1 MADSVQRIHL
11 VAACGTG
18 MGTLAC
24 ILKQM
29 GYMVTGSDQN
39 VYPPMSDFLKENGIT
54 LFSGFDPSH
63 ISEAPDQVPD
73 LVIIGNAVTRDNPE
87 AVAVMERGL
96 DYMSMPQAVNRFI
109 ASDKKII
116 LVTGTHGKTTTCAI
130 MAHLLETAGLSP
142 SFMIGGILK
151 DYNSSFKIGDGEYMV
166 IEGDEYD
173 TAFFDKGPK
182 FMHYDPCITIITGIE
197 FDHADIFDDLDHIC
211 RVFDALVSKVKD
223 HSRILACRENV
234 NLMQVLEQAD
244 GADLQTYG
252 TNATWQVHDHRLG
265 SEPDSGAG
273 RLRTLAR
280 ITGPGTDI
288 NIQTDLPGRHN
299 LLNATACIAA
309 ARSLGIKEVDIARG
323 LSTFSGI
330 KRRQEIRGQVAG
342 VTVMDDFAHHPTAV
356 KQTIA
361 AVKPFYP
368 QGRLVAVFEPRTNTS
383 MRNIFQAVY
392 PACFDQADLVCICSP
407 GVKKNIPEKE
417 RFSPERLTRDICKRG
432 RAAHHFHDPD
442 QVIDFLA
449 LALRP
454 KDLVLIMSNGGFGNI
469 HQRLLERLG
478 AQ

>member
-1 MADSVQRIHL
+1 MTDSIKRIHL

-24 ILKQM
+24 ILKKM
-29 GYMVTGSDQN
+29 GYIVTGSDRN
-39 VYPPMSDFLKENGIT
+39 VYPPMSDFLEDNGIT
-54 LFSGFDPSH
+54 LFNGFHPANISDDPNR
-63 ISEAPDQVPD
+63 APD
-73 LVIIGNAVTRDNPE
+73 LVIVGNAVTRDNPE

-96 DYMSMPQAVNRFI
+96 PYMSMPQAVNRFI
-109 ASDKKII
+109 ANDKKII
-116 LVTGTHGKTTTCAI
+116 LVTGTHGKTTTSAI
-130 MAHLLETAGLSP
+130 MAHLLETAGLCP

-182 FMHYDPCITIITGIE
+182 FMHYDPLITIMTGIE
-197 FDHADIFDDLDHIC
+197 FDHADIFDGLDHIC
-211 RVFDALVSKVKD
+211 RAFDALVSKIKD
-223 HSRILACRENV
+223 KSRIIACKDNV

-244 GADLQTYG
+244 VVDLETYG
-252 TNATWQVHDHRLG
+252 TNAMWQVHDHHLG
-265 SEPDSGAG
+265 GESDHGTG
-273 RLRTLAR
+273 RLHTLAR

-309 ARSLGIKEVDIARG
+309 ARSLGITAADIARG
-323 LSTFSGI
+323 LSTFSGV

-342 VTVMDDFAHHPTAV
+342 ITVMDDFAHHPTAV
-356 KQTIA
+356 KETIA
-361 AVKPFYP
+361 AVKPFYS

-383 MRNIFQAVY
+383 MRNFFQDTY
-392 PACFDQADLVCICSP
+392 PACFDLADLTCICSP

-417 RFSPERLTRDICKRG
+417 RFSPERLTEDICKRG
-432 RAAHHFHDPD
+432 KVAYHFNDPG

-449 LALRP
+449 LELKP
-454 KDLVLIMSNGGFGNI
+454 KDLVLVMSNGGFGNI

-478 AQ
+478 

>member
-1 MADSVQRIHL
+1 MADSIKRIHL

-24 ILKQM
+24 ILKDM
-29 GYMVTGSDQN
+29 GYRVTGSDRN
-39 VYPPMSDFLKENGIT
+39 VYPPMSDFLEHNGIT
-54 LFSGFDPSH
+54 LFNGFDPAN
-63 ISEAPDQVPD
+63 ISDDPDLAPD

-96 DYMSMPQAVNRFI
+96 AYMSMPQAVNRFI
-109 ASDKKII
+109 AHDKKII
-116 LVTGTHGKTTTCAI
+116 LVTGTHGKTTTSSI

-182 FMHYDPCITIITGIE
+182 FMHYDPVITIMTGIE

-211 RVFDALVSKVKD
+211 RAFNALVLKIKD
-223 HSRILACRENV
+223 KSRIIACKDNA
-234 NLMQVLEQAD
+234 NLMQVLEQA
-244 GADLQTYG
+244 GAAPQTYG
-252 TNATWQVHDHRLG
+252 DDAAWQVYDHRL
-265 SEPDSGAG
+265 SREPDPATG
-273 RLRTLAR
+273 RLHTLAR
-280 ITGPGTDI
+280 IMGPDTSV
-288 NIQTDLPGRHN
+288 NIQTDMPGRHN

-309 ARSLGIKEVDIARG
+309 ARSLGISQDDIVRG
-323 LSTFSGI
+323 LSTFSGV
-330 KRRQEIRGQVAG
+330 KRRQEIRGQAAG
-342 VTVMDDFAHHPTAV
+342 ITVMDDFAHHPTAV
-356 KQTIA
+356 KETIA

-383 MRNIFQAVY
+383 MRNIFQETY

-407 GVKKNIPEKE
+407 AVKKNIPDDQ
-417 RFSPERLTRDICKRG
+417 RFSPERLTQDICSRG
-432 RAAHHFHDPD
+432 RVARHFHDPG
-442 QVIDFLA
+442 QVIDFLVQA
-449 LALRP
+449 LKP
-454 KDLVLIMSNGGFGNI
+454 KDIVLIMSNGGFGNI

-478 AQ
+478 